1 MTIRKDICNKKLRIC
16 IASHFQIKY
25 VEKTHNNNNNNLNKV
40 LYHTKTIK
48 SNRGNISATIYYI
61 TLIIALIVKTLLI

>member
-1 MTIRKDICNKKLRIC
+1 MQQN
-16 IASHFQIKY
+16 IKY
-25 VEKTHNNNNNNLNKV
+25 LHCKSFSRCKRWKKQTHNKNNNNKV

-48 SNRGNISATIYYI
+48 SNGGNVSATIYYI